1 MLVIQS
7 TLYWQT
13 VTPETSLVLEELESV
28 EATGTSEI
36 SSSGLKSCHEPK
48 LNKLVVHHFY
58 PNLNIVISSQLD
70 DTTKFTLIESFQASR
85 VLMSSTS
92 ELINVLM
99 KTSVSTDDLL
109 IGNTPATQSASKL
122 STMVPGSIMATD
134 SSLGTMAPSSPLAI
148 DSSLGTMVSDFTM
161 ATNSSV
167 GTIVP
172 GSTMATNS
180 SLVLNSSQETVLSST
195 VTKIPAPVQAT
206 NPPSGSLIFKKSYG
220 FLTSS
225 QETVL
230 SSTVTEIPTPVQAT
244 NPPSVTTSM
253 PISTTTMPP
262 SGDLCVSRADCND
275 RGPCIN
281 ITDINHK
288 ICRCETGY
296 FGNNCQFRDELA
308 LRKYFEDNNWRAVAC
323 IFIAIS
329 CILAVILAGLLI
341 HSCRAKPQ
349 SASAEIELLTKKYRR
364 EAGLND
370 SHSNTHSRVRQSG
383 TRQPNL
389 HDEHDLGVSNPT
401 YSGTAG
407 HHHGNGNQHA

>member
-48 LNKLVVHHFY
+48 LKQELTESVYYITENNLALFDLKTNYHRIFHSKLDVHHFY
-58 PNLNIVISSQLD
+58 PNLSIVISSQL
-70 DTTKFTLIESFQASR
+70 
-85 VLMSSTS
+85 
-92 ELINVLM
+92 
-99 KTSVSTDDLL
+99 
-109 IGNTPATQSASKL
+109 GNTPATQSASKL

-148 DSSLGTMVSDFTM
+148 DSSLGTMVSGFTM

-195 VTKIPAPVQAT
+195 VTKIPTPVQAT
-206 NPPSGSLIFKKSYG
+206 NPPSV
-220 FLTSS
+220 LTSS

-288 ICRCETGY
+288 ICRCEIGY